1 MLMGVFLLLVS
12 VCAITLMVGFIIN
25 EKYKKEMQE
34 LIDEINLLRQ
44 KHYLP
49 ETTEKDYQ
57 TNYQGQNENETFTWN
72 VENKK
77 K

>member
-34 LIDEINLLRQ
+34 LIEEINLLRQ

-77 K
+77 

>member
-77 K
+77 

>member
-1 MLMGVFLLLVS
+1 MLMGLLFALLAVW
-12 VCAITLMVGFIIN
+12 VIVLIVGFIIN

-77 K
+77 

>member
-1 MLMGVFLLLVS
+1 MGVFLLLVS

-77 K
+77 

>member
-44 KHYLP
+44 QHYLP

-77 K
+77 